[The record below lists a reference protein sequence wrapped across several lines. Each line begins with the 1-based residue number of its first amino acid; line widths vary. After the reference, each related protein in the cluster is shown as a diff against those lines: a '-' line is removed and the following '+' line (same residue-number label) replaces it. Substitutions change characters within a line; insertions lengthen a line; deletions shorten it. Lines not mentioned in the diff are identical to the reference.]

1 MRICFL
7 TALLAGS
14 DQPFTGAN
22 FSGTCECKGQDGHEG
37 PYTSTVTL
45 QLIKERRQVRRLLAA
60 ANDRPAAIYFA
71 LTDPA
76 PSTESCTQQ

>member
-14 DQPFTGAN
+14 DQPFTGAD

-45 QLIKERRQVRRLLAA
+45 QLIKEQSAGKFAAYSPRPMTERQ
-60 ANDRPAAIYFA
+60 
-71 LTDPA
+71 
-76 PSTESCTQQ
+76 PSTSP